1 MSSAQ
6 PPRDS
11 ARFSESGSPVSGA
24 ELPLKAA
31 DTTCERPWPLHVLA
45 QKMKDYIDRMS
56 PVWIE
61 GQLVEVRTRGKWRQT
76 FMTLRDVDV
85 DASLSM
91 VCDAKTLA
99 GLPESSRD
107 GARVVARCKA
117 EYWTSRG
124 SLMMRALELQP
135 VGEGVLLAQ
144 IEQLKQ
150 KLAAEGL
157 FAPER
162 KRALPFLPR
171 VIGLVCGRN
180 SAAEKDVVV
189 TATTRWPGVRFEIRE
204 VAVQGDLAVK
214 QVPKAVAELDALP
227 EVDVI
232 VVARG
237 GGSLEDLLPFSTEEL
252 VRAVAGCRTPTV
264 SAIGHEVDNPVLDFV
279 ADVRAYTPT
288 DAGRRV
294 VPEVA
299 GERAALEQARDRM
312 RRQVVHLV
320 SSERQKLADVASRPC
335 LADPGERIVG
345 ERQNVE
351 LTLGRLRSAVGR
363 GLDRD
368 RLAVATLAAK
378 VQALSPHSTLARG
391 YAVVEGAGGVVSSAD
406 GMSVGDHVRVR
417 VCDGYF
423 DADVTSATTVDKDA
437 SS

>member
-1 MSSAQ
+1 
-6 PPRDS
+6 
-11 ARFSESGSPVSGA
+11 
-24 ELPLKAA
+24 
-31 DTTCERPWPLHVLA
+31 
-45 QKMKDYIDRMS
+45 MKDYIDRMS

-85 DASLSM
+85 DASLSV
-91 VCDAKTLA
+91 VCDGKTLA
-99 GLPESSRD
+99 ALPESSRD

-144 IEQLKQ
+144 IEELKT

-162 KRALPFLPR
+162 KRPLPFLPR
-171 VIGLVCGRN
+171 RIGLVCGRN

-214 QVPKAVAELDALP
+214 QVPQAVAELDAIP

-237 GGSLEDLLPFSTEEL
+237 GGSLEDLLPFSTETL

-299 GERAALEQARDRM
+299 AERASLDQARDRI
-312 RRQVVHLV
+312 RRTITHRIQ
-320 SSERQKLADVASRPC
+320 SERQQLESVASRPS
-335 LADPGERIVG
+335 LAAPGDRLTSERD
-345 ERQNVE
+345 N
-351 LTLGRLRSAVGR
+351 LATALDRLRSATSR
-363 GLDRD
+363 SLTQQTTN
-368 RLAVATLAAK
+368 LTATAA
-378 VQALSPHSTLARG
+378 QLRALSPLSTLARG
-391 YAVVEGAGGVVSSAD
+391 YAVVEHHNQVVANIGSISPSDSVSVRLHD
-406 GMSVGDHVRVR
+406 GH
-417 VCDGYF
+417 F
-423 DADVTSATTVDKDA
+423 DATITDVANTPNTDTTTER
-437 SS
+437 